1 MKKRA
6 LIIGMGISG
15 QSCAKWLHSIGYE
28 LVGIDANI
36 NKIADSHQIQA
47 LKKDGLVLCSD
58 KDPLDVCSFNEVIIS
73 PGINPSHPIIQKA
86 YCLQIPVLG
95 EAELSLRGLAGHRAV
110 AVTGTNGKTTVTLLV
125 QHVLNYSGHKAIALG
140 NIGLPFSTAID
151 SLEPG
156 EIIVAELSS
165 FQLETM
171 KSKVFDAAAL
181 LNISPD
187 HLDRYQD
194 INQYAIAKCR
204 LQGCLKEGAPFYVS
218 DQVST
223 DFGNFLK
230 DEFISFG
237 DTPVSSLWS
246 DGLVIKEEVIE
257 DSFVLSQRGYLAKHD
272 TMNALAAW
280 GLCKT
285 LGISSQ
291 QFVEAFSTFKKPS
304 HRIEFVGNIDGVS
317 FYDDSKGT
325 NIDAVIHAVIALQ
338 GPIILLAGG
347 VDKGASYMLWKES
360 FKGRVKELVVFGQ
373 AAEKIRQ
380 ELGPFFKVT
389 QVASLPEAVD
399 LAASLAAVGDIV
411 LLSPGCSSFDMFRDY
426 AHRGEEFQK
435 CVNHLE
441 ERSKQI

>member
-6 LIIGMGISG
+6 LVIGMGISG
-15 QSCAKWLHSIGYE
+15 QACANWLHSIGYQV
-28 LVGIDANI
+28 VGIDANI
-36 NKIADSHQIQA
+36 NKIAQLDQIQP
-47 LKKDGLVLCSD
+47 LKQDGLVLLSD
-58 KDPLDVCSFNEVIIS
+58 KDNLDVASFDEVIIS
-73 PGINPSHPIIQKA
+73 PGIPPSHPILQKA
-86 YCLQIPVLG
+86 YSLQIPVLG
-95 EAELSLRGLAGHRAV
+95 EAELALRALAGNRAV
-110 AVTGTNGKTTVTLLV
+110 AITGTNGKTTVTLLV
-125 QHVLNYSGHKAIALG
+125 QHVLNYCGYKAIALG
-140 NIGLPFSTAID
+140 NIGLPFSRALD
-151 SLEPG
+151 SLQAE

-194 INQYAIAKCR
+194 MNQYAIAKCR

-223 DFGNFLK
+223 EFGNFLK
-230 DEFISFG
+230 EEFISFG
-237 DTPVSSLWS
+237 QTPASFLWS
-246 DGLVIKEEVIE
+246 DGLVVKEKGIE
-257 DSFVLSQRGYLAKHD
+257 DSFVLSPRGCLAKHD
-272 TMNALAAW
+272 SMNALAAW
-280 GLCKT
+280 ALCKT
-285 LGISSQ
+285 LGISSKH
-291 QFVEAFSTFKKPS
+291 FVEAFSTFKKPS
-304 HRIEFVGNIDGVS
+304 HRIEFIRNIDGVS

-347 VDKGASYMLWKES
+347 VDKGASYMFWKES
-360 FKGRVKELVVFGQ
+360 FTGRVKELVVFGQ

-380 ELGPFFKVT
+380 ELALFFKVT
-389 QVASLPEAVD
+389 QVASLPEAVE
-399 LAASLAAVGDIV
+399 LAASVAAVGDIV

-435 CVNHLE
+435 CVNQLE